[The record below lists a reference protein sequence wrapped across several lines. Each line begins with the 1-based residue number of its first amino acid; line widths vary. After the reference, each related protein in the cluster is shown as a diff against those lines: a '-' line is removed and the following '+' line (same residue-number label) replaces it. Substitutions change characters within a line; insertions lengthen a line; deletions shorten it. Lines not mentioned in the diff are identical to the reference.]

1 VCTAARSEICDRRQ
15 RGIHERRRSAMT
27 SKRTSLLRPTD
38 ARAAWSATAGG
49 ENSARSGD
57 PRRGAGMPPG
67 RQAVV
72 APPPARHADDVAPAR
87 DRRRARGAR
96 AAPGRADQSLLAS
109 PSTSRKRR
117 WQCNQVT
124 AAVRVPRGRDRRG
137 AGAASPTADA
147 AKRRSVAARCSRK
160 ILPCAPAAQFI
171 PSLRTRPRSN
181 YACVWGSEGNEAFI
195 VGDYRGEY
203 WR

>member
-1 VCTAARSEICDRRQ
+1 
-15 RGIHERRRSAMT
+15 
-27 SKRTSLLRPTD
+27 
-38 ARAAWSATAGG
+38 
-49 ENSARSGD
+49 
-57 PRRGAGMPPG
+57 MPPS

-72 APPPARHADDVAPAR
+72 APSLALHADDVAPEIAGALAAQGLHPAEQTSLGWLH
-87 DRRRARGAR
+87 RRRAESGAGNASYRRGT
-96 AAPGRADQSLLAS
+96 P
-109 PSTSRKRR
+109 PWSR
-117 WQCNQVT
+117 N
-124 AAVRVPRGRDRRG
+124 RRG

-171 PSLRTRPRSN
+171 LSLRTRPRSN
-181 YACVWGSEGNEAFI
+181 YACVWGCEGNEAFI